1 MRHLRHLT
9 PILAATLLLTACMGT
24 EPDPPKP
31 RLSAVGPAG
40 TAFGATLLNT
50 RKQLDFTLSNS
61 DAGLPAVETLKN
73 IAISVSGTSLA
84 VSHTCPTE
92 LDEGESCFISVVY
105 TPQSAGTLTGEIRV
119 TSNAEGSPL
128 TRSISGSA
136 VATLNPAAGVV
147 RFDDTPLVTTFAAS
161 VGNSQSRT
169 YTVRNIGNADD
180 TLTLTGPTQ
189 DGWTWSHTCTA
200 ALAPD
205 ATCTV
210 TVRFEPTERGPSIP
224 EPVVV
229 SDAYNKD
236 YGGLTLR
243 LSGTGQ

>member
-1 MRHLRHLT
+1 MKHLL
-9 PILAATLLLTACMGT
+9 PILCAAWALSACMGT

-61 DAGLPAVETLKN
+61 DSGLPAVETLED
-73 IAISVSGTSLA
+73 IAISVSGTALTM
-84 VSHTCPTE
+84 SHNCPTE
-92 LDEGESCFISVVY
+92 LEEGESCFISVY
-105 TPQSAGTLTGEIRV
+105 YQPTTAGTLTGEIRV

-128 TRSISGSA
+128 ARSISGSA
-136 VATLNPAAGVV
+136 VEELDPAGGVV
-147 RFDDTPLVTTFAAS
+147 GFDGTPVATFTTD
-161 VGNSQSRT
+161 VGDPLERT
-169 YTVRNIGNADD
+169 YTVRNIGNAND
-180 TLTLTGPTQ
+180 TLSLTGPTQ
-189 DGWTWSHTCTA
+189 DGWTWSHDCPTPLA
-200 ALAPD
+200 AD

-224 EPVVV
+224 EPLVV
-229 SDAYNKD
+229 SDAYNRD